1 MYSKA
6 SIKNHPIHPMLVAF
20 PITFYLVTFIAF
32 AVYNYGNADTFW
44 YRLGF
49 FSNMAAVGTA
59 LLAAIPGFIDWAF
72 GVPNQTAAKR
82 DGLIH
87 MVLNLVTLGLFAI
100 NGAII
105 NGTWEAPPAYVS
117 ATTLI
122 LTGIGCLT
130 LLGAGFYGWVM
141 IGVHKVGVTMD
152 HEQAEI
158 QERIERKDRREEPPV
173 MYH

>member
-6 SIKNHPIHPMLVAF
+6 SIKNHPLHPMLVAF

-32 AVYNYGNADTFW
+32 AVYNYGDADTFW

-59 LLAAIPGFIDWAF
+59 LIAAIPGFIDWAF
-72 GVPNQTAAKR
+72 GIPNKTAAKR

-100 NGAII
+100 NGTII
-105 NGTWEAPPAYVS
+105 NGTWNNPPSYVS
-117 ATTLI
+117 VTSLI
-122 LTGIGCLT
+122 LTGIGCVT
-130 LLGAGFYGWVM
+130 LLGAGFYGWIM
-141 IGVHKVGVTMD
+141 IGIHKVGVTMD
-152 HEQAEI
+152 AEQEQI
-158 QERIERKDRREEPPV
+158 QERYEKRDRHDEPPA